1 MKTNN
6 LRTIVNN
13 GFLGFGIG
21 LISLVAQP
29 AIAESVDENRTP
41 TNRGTSS
48 QLKPVSLSSES
59 LLSFSLIEQSEPT
72 TPATNQLAKR
82 QLDLAQFCQNYP
94 YNSKCSGVTPS
105 GEQGSIENSPTSI
118 PVPQADEN
126 TSSRKKSGWAIVPEV
141 STLGLG
147 GHVVRKIT
155 PNVNARLGVNNFG
168 RDINVNETD
177 YEYKGNLNLFNVSTL
192 VDYQPFKKVGIRLS
206 SGLVFGNNNVQGTAD
221 VSERVA
227 NGLGTVSDGV
237 LTIRDRN
244 GNQTLPIENL
254 ASFDTDIEIN
264 EGVSPYLGIGG
275 GNAVK
280 AGKGLGFWWDL
291 GVVFSGSPNAEVT
304 SNFSTE
310 IPPEIRERVVAQAEE
325 ELKEEEKELN
335 EALDVMGIYPV
346 LSLGLSY
353 QF

>member
-105 GEQGSIENSPTSI
+105 SEPGSIENSPTSI

-221 VSERVA
+221 ISEQVA
-227 NGLGTVSDGV
+227 NGLNIS
-237 LTIRDRN
+237 
-244 GNQTLPIENL
+244 IEDSKNL
-254 ASFDTDIEIN
+254 ASIDTNIEIN
-264 EGVSPYLGIGG
+264 EGVAPYLGIGG

-280 AGKGLGFWWDL
+280 PGKGLGFWWDL

-304 SNFSTE
+304 SNFNF
-310 IPPEIRERVVAQAEE
+310 PETISQEVRERVIASTEE
-325 ELKEEEKELN
+325 SLKDEEKDLN
-335 EALDVMGIYPV
+335 EALDIMGIYPV

>member
-1 MKTNN
+1 VKTNN
-6 LRTIVNN
+6 VHTIVNK
-13 GFLGFGIG
+13 GCLGFCIG
-21 LISLVAQP
+21 LISLAAQP
-29 AIAESVDENRTP
+29 ATAESVNENQTP
-41 TNRGTSS
+41 ANRVTSS
-48 QLKPVSLSSES
+48 QLKPVSPTSES
-59 LLSFSLIEQSEPT
+59 LLSLPLIGQSEPT
-72 TPATNQLAKR
+72 TPAANQLAQR
-82 QLDLAQFCQNYP
+82 QLDMTQFCQNYP
-94 YNSKCSGVTPS
+94 YNSKCSGTAPA
-105 GEQGSIENSPTSI
+105 GEPGAIENSPASN
-118 PVPQADEN
+118 PVPQAKN

-147 GHVVRKIT
+147 GHVVKKIT
-155 PNVNARLGVNNFG
+155 PNVNARLGINNFG

-177 YEYKGNLNLFNVSTL
+177 YDYKGNLNLFNVSTL

-206 SGLVFGNNNVQGTAD
+206 SGLVFGNNNIQGTAD

-227 NGLGTVSDGV
+227 NGLGIVRDGV
-237 LTIRDRN
+237 LTIRNRN
-244 GNQTLPIENL
+244 GNQTLNIENL

-280 AGKGLGFWWDL
+280 AGKGVGFWWDL

-310 IPPEIRERVVAQAEE
+310 IPAELRDRVVAQAEE

-346 LSLGLSY
+346 VSLGLSY